1 MKERDYV
8 NKVLLSNYVL
18 LRDEFLD
25 THTVRIY
32 QCTKNDNLYMLEVT
46 SVQELLEEDS
56 SDTKYLKFASKYATV
71 LLEDEGIYC
80 SNRDPKVRYI
90 YTTGKGIEFYT
101 VRFTAVKKVPVT
113 ENCYQ

>member
-1 MKERDYV
+1 MRENTYV
-8 NKVLLSNYVL
+8 QKVLLSNYVL
-18 LRDEFLD
+18 LRDEFAD
-25 THTVRIY
+25 THTARIY

-56 SDTKYLKFASKYATV
+56 SDTKCLKFASKYATV

-101 VRFTAVKKVPVT
+101 VRFDAVKKAPVID
-113 ENCYQ
+113 NCYQ

>member
-1 MKERDYV
+1 
-8 NKVLLSNYVL
+8 
-18 LRDEFLD
+18 
-25 THTVRIY
+25 
-32 QCTKNDNLYMLEVT
+32 
-46 SVQELLEEDS
+46 
-56 SDTKYLKFASKYATV
+56 

-101 VRFTAVKKVPVT
+101 VRFDAVKKAPVI

>member
-8 NKVLLSNYVL
+8 NKVILSNYVL
-18 LRDEFLD
+18 LRDEFSD
-25 THTVRIY
+25 EHTARIY

-46 SVQELLEEDS
+46 SVKALLGGDS
-56 SDTKYLKFASKYATV
+56 SDNEDIDFALDYATL
-71 LLEDEGIYC
+71 LLEHEGIYYLD
-80 SNRDPKVRYI
+80 RDPKVRYV

-101 VRFTAVKKVPVT
+101 VRFDAVKKAPVL